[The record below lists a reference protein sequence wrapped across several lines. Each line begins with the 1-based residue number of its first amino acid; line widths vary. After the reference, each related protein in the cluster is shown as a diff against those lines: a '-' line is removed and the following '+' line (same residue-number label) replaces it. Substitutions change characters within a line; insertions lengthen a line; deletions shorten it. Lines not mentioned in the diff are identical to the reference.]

1 MKIPLLLLA
10 AVLAFTSCQPNN
22 QASSGLGEVKFAF
35 TASPEA
41 LPSLKK
47 GWLLL
52 HSFEYDDAR
61 TAFREAQTLDPG
73 CAMAYWGEAMS
84 HHFTLWEREETEA
97 GRLALMKWKEVSE
110 EHPVVL
116 HPVETGL
123 LEAAWELYGSGE
135 QAERNRAFAESLGKL
150 YSQHPQDQEVAS
162 FYALALLGTVSDA
175 RDYEVYDQAAGIAR
189 TVMQTNDRHPG
200 ALHYLIHAYD
210 DPDHAHLALEAAETY
225 ATVAPDAAH
234 ALHMPSHIFVARG
247 MWNEVVT
254 TNVASYG
261 SSVERM
267 KRLGMNNNARGY
279 HSLAWLTYGLLQQER
294 WTEVDAIMKDMLVFS
309 ELHPSRPARSY
320 LMGMVATYLAHQGT
334 WSRPFEGLEI
344 PIADLELSLQGLH
357 AYWLGRSALEQGKFA
372 EVQSR
377 IRELEGAILRT
388 QNTFDETSS
397 SACGAFEGGYGPT
410 LTDIEVARILLMELK
425 ALQARAQGKEAEA
438 FTWLREAAALEITT
452 DFEYGPPT
460 VVEPANELLAR
471 WLLEAGQPEEALA
484 VSVVAE
490 RRTPGRRLTL
500 QALEAAH
507 KALGHTAAADSLGN
521 VLQAQLRPSHPEVQ
535 YKQESAPS
543 TGSLSAAKAR

>member
-1 MKIPLLLLA
+1 MKLFALLFAALLMLSA
-10 AVLAFTSCQPNN
+10 CQP
-22 QASSGLGEVKFAF
+22 ASQDSSRLGEVTFAF

-41 LPSLKK
+41 LPALKK

-61 TAFREAQTLDPG
+61 LAFREAQTLDPR

-110 EHPVVL
+110 EHPVDL
-116 HPVETGL
+116 HPVEAGL
-123 LEAAWELYGSGE
+123 MEAAETLFGEGE
-135 QAERNRAFAESLGKL
+135 QAERNRAFADALGKL
-150 YSQHPQDQEVAS
+150 YSQYPQDQEVAS
-162 FYALALLGTVSDA
+162 FYALALLGSVSDG
-175 RDYEVYDQAAGIAR
+175 RDYEIYGLAAGIAR
-189 TVMQTNDRHPG
+189 QVMLTNDRHPG
-200 ALHYLIHAYD
+200 ALHYMIHAYD
-210 DPDHAHLALEAAETY
+210 DPDHAHLALEAAEAY

-247 MWNEVVT
+247 MWNEVIT
-254 TNVASYG
+254 SNVASYG
-261 SSVERM
+261 SSVERL
-267 KRLGMNNNARGY
+267 KRMGMNNNARGY
-279 HSLAWLTYGLLQQER
+279 HSLAWLMYGLLQQER
-294 WTEVDAIMKDMLVFS
+294 WTEVDAIMQDMLVFS
-309 ELHPSRPARSY
+309 EQHPSRPARSY

-334 WSRPFEGLEI
+334 WSRPFEGLDI
-344 PIADLELSLQGLH
+344 PVTDLELSLQGLH

-377 IRELEGAILRT
+377 IRELEGAILRA
-388 QNTFDETSS
+388 QNTFDETGS

-410 LTDIEVARILLMELK
+410 LTDIQVARILLMELK
-425 ALQARAQGKEAEA
+425 ALQARARGKEAEA

-484 VSVVAE
+484 ASIAAE

-507 KALGHTAAADSLGN
+507 KALGHAAAADSLGS
-521 VLQAQLRPSHPEVQ
+521 VLQAQLHPSHPEVQ
-535 YKQESAPS
+535 YKQETAHS